1 MGSTIINV
9 ECAIAPNKGV
19 SRKLIFLI
27 SPLKH
32 VVGTHQKC
40 LSTHNIC
47 FHGEIRK
54 TSVLFWFYFWL
65 KKSTRLGCY
74 FLGSGTVLFTLSEH
88 LVYTDKILLW
98 PLTLLLL
105 NTTCSVLAPEE
116 ANWSGSALF
125 IIHYVNFYKKPRS
138 SNLIGWNLKWA

>member
-40 LSTHNIC
+40 LSKALLMSTHNIC

-54 TSVLFWFYFWL
+54 TSVLFWFFLAEKEY
-65 KKSTRLGCY
+65 KVRLLFFRIWYCTLY
-74 FLGSGTVLFTLSEH
+74 TV
-88 LVYTDKILLW
+88 
-98 PLTLLLL
+98 
-105 NTTCSVLAPEE
+105 
-116 ANWSGSALF
+116 
-125 IIHYVNFYKKPRS
+125 
-138 SNLIGWNLKWA
+138 